1 MWLGLGAN
9 VGDREAT
16 LRAALTRIQALGSIA
31 AVSSVY
37 ETAPIGNPD
46 QPDFWNLAVGLDTT
60 LAPRALLAAL
70 HAVESDLGRMRTF
83 RNAPR
88 TLDIDILLY
97 SDIEMSEPGLTIP
110 HPRMLERAFVMRP
123 LAEIASDALHP
134 VAGQSI
140 TELAEA
146 AEGAVRVLFAGE
158 QLL

>member
-16 LRAALTRIQALGSIA
+16 LRAALGRIAALGAIEG
-31 AVSSVY
+31 VSSVY

-46 QPDFWNLAVGLDTT
+46 QPDFWNLALGLDTR
-60 LAPRALLAAL
+60 LAPRELLAAL
-70 HAVESDLGRMRTF
+70 NTVETDLGRLRTF

-97 SDIEMSEPGLTIP
+97 GDLTMSEPGLIVP

-123 LAEIASDALHP
+123 LAEIAGDAQHP
-134 VAGQSI
+134 VAGRSI
-140 TELAEA
+140 AELAEA
-146 AEGAVRVLFAGE
+146 AEGAVTALFAGE
-158 QLL
+158 RLL

>member
-16 LRAALTRIQALGSIA
+16 LRAALGRIAALGSIE

-46 QPDFWNLAVGLDTT
+46 QPDFWNLAVGLDTR
-60 LAPRALLAAL
+60 LVPRELLTAL
-70 HAVESDLGRMRTF
+70 HAIEDDLGRTRTF

-97 SDIEMSEPGLTIP
+97 GDIKMSEPGLTIP

-123 LAEIASDALHP
+123 LAEIAGDAVHP
-134 VAGQSI
+134 VAGRSI
-140 TELAEA
+140 AELANISRGE
-146 AEGAVRVLFAGE
+146 VRKLFHAGD
-158 QLL
+158 LL